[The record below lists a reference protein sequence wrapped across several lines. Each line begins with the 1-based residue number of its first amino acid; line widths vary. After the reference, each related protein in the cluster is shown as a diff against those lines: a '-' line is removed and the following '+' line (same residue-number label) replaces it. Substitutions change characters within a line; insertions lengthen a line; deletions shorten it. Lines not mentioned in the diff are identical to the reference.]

1 MITAESVS
9 QHLSAVIE
17 GTNIQFNEAGIL
29 RLTDLGKVKDI
40 YKLNDDKKANKER
53 RTNSGRGDDLSS
65 ESEQIVDKEELEV
78 VVLGLMALR
87 GQS

>member
-1 MITAESVS
+1 M
-9 QHLSAVIE
+9 
-17 GTNIQFNEAGIL
+17 
-29 RLTDLGKVKDI
+29 KDI